1 MDFDCLFTT
10 QNGMH
15 FHLSFTISCSPSLA
29 LTLAYVPNI
38 HDHRAMVTFEAEPLL
53 WFHSRERRTP
63 CRWHYA
69 VIEERECDS
78 VEMTIHISQELP
90 IFKTV
95 SAHDNSKIDSFA
107 KCPLNTCPPDSKREI
122 KVENVIQ
129 GFYSR
134 IKCGPL

>member
-1 MDFDCLFTT
+1 MLVHYTKWNAFPFI
-10 QNGMH
+10 
-15 FHLSFTISCSPSLA
+15 FHYLVFSLSLSLP
-29 LTLAYVPNI
+29 LAYVPNI

-122 KVENVIQ
+122 KVENVSQ

>member
-1 MDFDCLFTT
+1 MQMAL
-10 QNGMH
+10 
-15 FHLSFTISCSPSLA
+15 CS
-29 LTLAYVPNI
+29 N
-38 HDHRAMVTFEAEPLL
+38 RG
-53 WFHSRERRTP
+53 
-63 CRWHYA
+63 
-69 VIEERECDS
+69 ERECDS

-122 KVENVIQ
+122 KVENVSQ